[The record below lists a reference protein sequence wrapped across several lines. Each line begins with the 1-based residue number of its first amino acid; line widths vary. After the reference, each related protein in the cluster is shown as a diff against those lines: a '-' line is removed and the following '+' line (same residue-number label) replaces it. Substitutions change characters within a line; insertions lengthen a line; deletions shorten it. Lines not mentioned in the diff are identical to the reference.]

1 MTSTSLR
8 RIRVLAVLAS
18 SLLLAAVAPARP
30 SEAQQPAAS
39 AKPDQVLLALDWVIA
54 GQHSPFYVAV
64 DKGFY
69 AEQNLAVTISRG
81 YGSGDTVK
89 RIAAKQGTFGFA
101 DSGALIAARA
111 NDEVKVKALAAIYG
125 EPGAAILYNAKK
137 GIAKPKD
144 LEGVTIAGGA
154 GSATPRLFPA
164 FAKANNLDAS
174 KVKWTFVEPA
184 SVNSLFA
191 TGRVDAV
198 GLFVLEAPILRN
210 LTKDNKD
217 IEVGVMRY
225 ADHGLKFYGNVLIAQ
240 EDTIRTSPDLTRRFV
255 AATIKGFDHALNNLD
270 EAVAIYGKYHREP
283 GPAQAKQELELVKAL
298 VMSDEARAR
307 GIGTFDPKKVTLSIE
322 LISAGLGLK
331 RAITPE
337 EYHTAEFPPPR
348 GPPGGIARRPGAP
361 VGARGNPGIDRTT
374 PCATWAR
381 PRSAGPI
388 ASWWRD
394 GARTSG
400 TSSCPA

>member
-1 MTSTSLR
+1 MTSTHPL
-8 RIRVLAVLAS
+8 RIRVLAALVCSVL
-18 SLLLAAVAPARP
+18 LAVAPAVKP
-30 SEAQQPAAS
+30 TEAQKPA
-39 AKPDQVLLALDWVIA
+39 QVLLALDWVIA
-54 GQHSPFYVAV
+54 GQHAPFYVAL

-89 RIAAKQGTFGFA
+89 RIAAKRGTFGFA

-137 GIAKPKD
+137 GISKPKD

-164 FAKANNLDAS
+164 FAKANNIDAS

-184 SVNSLFA
+184 SVNALFA

-225 ADHGLKFYGNVLIAQ
+225 ADHGLKFYGNVLIG
-240 EDTIRTSPDLTRRFV
+240 EEETIRANPDLTRRFV
-255 AATIKGFDHALNNLD
+255 AATIKGFDYALNNMD
-270 EAVAIYGKYHREP
+270 EAVTIFGKYQREP
-283 GPAQAKQELELVKAL
+283 GPAQAKEELQLVRDLVYSAEAKAY
-298 VMSDEARAR
+298 
-307 GIGTFDPKKVTLSIE
+307 GIGTFDPAKVARSID
-322 LISAGLGLK
+322 LISEGMGLK
-331 RAITPE
+331 RKISPDEYYTPE
-337 EYHTAEFPPPR
+337 FLPKK
-348 GPPGGIARRPGAP
+348 
-361 VGARGNPGIDRTT
+361 
-374 PCATWAR
+374 
-381 PRSAGPI
+381 
-388 ASWWRD
+388 
-394 GARTSG
+394 
-400 TSSCPA
+400 

>member
-1 MTSTSLR
+1 MTWHEKPRRFGTMTSAHPL
-8 RIRVLAVLAS
+8 RIRVLAALAC
-18 SLLLAAVAPARP
+18 SLSLAAALAPTPAEAQAPA
-30 SEAQQPAAS
+30 APAS
-39 AKPDQVLLALDWVIA
+39 GGKPDQVLLALDWVIA
-54 GQHSPFYVAV
+54 GQHAPFYVAV

-137 GIAKPKD
+137 GISKPKD

-174 KVKWTFVEPA
+174 KVKWAFVEPA

-191 TGRVDAV
+191 TGKVDAV

-240 EDTIRTSPDLTRRFV
+240 EETIGANPDLTRRFV
-255 AATIKGFDHALNNLD
+255 AATIKGFDYALNNLD
-270 EAVAIYGKYHREP
+270 EAVTIFGKYQREP
-283 GPAQAKQELELVKAL
+283 GPAQAKQELELVKQL
-298 VMSDEARAR
+298 VYSEEARAR
-307 GIGTFDPKKVTLSIE
+307 GIGTFDPKKVALSID
-322 LISAGLGLK
+322 LISQGLGLR
-331 RAITPE
+331 RAISPD
-337 EYHTAEFPPPR
+337 EYYTAEFLPKK
-348 GPPGGIARRPGAP
+348 
-361 VGARGNPGIDRTT
+361 
-374 PCATWAR
+374 
-381 PRSAGPI
+381 
-388 ASWWRD
+388 
-394 GARTSG
+394 
-400 TSSCPA
+400 

>member
-1 MTSTSLR
+1 MTSTHPL
-8 RIRVLAVLAS
+8 RIRVLAVLTC
-18 SLLLAAVAPARP
+18 SLLLAIAPAAKP
-30 SEAQQPAAS
+30 TEAQKPAALAPS
-39 AKPDQVLLALDWVIA
+39 GKPDQVLLALDWVIA
-54 GQHSPFYVAV
+54 GQHAPFYVTL

-137 GIAKPKD
+137 GISKPKD

-154 GSATPRLFPA
+154 ASATPRLFPA

-174 KVKWTFVEPA
+174 KVKWAFVEPA
-184 SVNSLFA
+184 SVNALFA
-191 TGRVDAV
+191 AGRVDAV

-240 EDTIRTSPDLTRRFV
+240 EETIRANPDLARRFV
-255 AATIKGFDHALNNLD
+255 AATIKGFEYALNNMD
-270 EAVAIYGKYHREP
+270 EAVTIFGKYQRDP
-283 GPAQAKQELELVKAL
+283 GPAQAKQELQLVKELVY
-298 VMSDEARAR
+298 SDEAKAH
-307 GIGTFDPKKVTLSIE
+307 GIGTFDLKKAARSIDLVSE
-322 LISAGLGLK
+322 GMGLK
-331 RAITPE
+331 RKISPD
-337 EYHTAEFPPPR
+337 EYYTTEFLPKK
-348 GPPGGIARRPGAP
+348 
-361 VGARGNPGIDRTT
+361 
-374 PCATWAR
+374 
-381 PRSAGPI
+381 
-388 ASWWRD
+388 
-394 GARTSG
+394 
-400 TSSCPA
+400 